1 MQEEIIVETKPTS
14 ANEVIDVFEASF
26 REYEEI
32 PTEVELIWL
41 KQAVARFCTEVEDI
55 EFDSENLVFAT
66 KLNDYV
72 IGLLARYMK
81 ERYQQREVSKVNK
94 RVSIVGKDISID
106 GNGNSKAAARYE
118 LENDQEVSR
127 LETEHLKTTA
137 YN

>member
-1 MQEEIIVETKPTS
+1 MSEYTTAQD
-14 ANEVIDVFEASF
+14 VIDVFETSF

-32 PTEVELIWL
+32 PIEVELIWL
-41 KQAVARFCTEVEDI
+41 RQAVARYSIEVDDLT
-55 EFDSENLVFAT
+55 FDPVQECFSEVLPDF
-66 KLNDYV
+66 V

-106 GNGNSKAAARYE
+106 GNGNSKLAARYE
-118 LENDQEVSR
+118 LENDQAVSA
-127 LETEHLKTTA
+127 LETEHLKTPA